1 MSFIQQLRFA
11 SRSLRRTPA
20 FTISAILTLVIGI
33 GASVAI
39 FAVINGVLLRP
50 LSYGDPER
58 LVGTWHALPGV
69 SMDKANQTQG
79 TYFTYKKF
87 ARTIVNMGLSQ
98 EGAVNLAAPG
108 GDGEPERVT
117 SAYITASLVPTLQV
131 TPLKG
136 RNFSVA
142 EDMPNGPN
150 VVIISEQLWRTR
162 FGSDANIIGRLVEI
176 NGLSREVVG
185 VMPASFRYPTAETR
199 LWFPMQL
206 DEHASFPGGFSYEG
220 VARLAPG
227 VSLEAAR
234 RDFATILPRMV
245 ELFPDMAPGVPTKM
259 LLDQA
264 KPSPILIP
272 LREDQTSSIA
282 RTLWMVAAAAGLV
295 LLVACANVANLIL
308 VRADSRHREL
318 AVREALGA
326 GRARVLSHFVS
337 ESMVLAG
344 ISGLL
349 GLGLAWMA
357 VRALV
362 IAHPADIPRL
372 AELRIDFTT
381 VLFAAAIALLAALLT
396 SVIPAVRVGRTSLSS
411 TLRDGGRA
419 GTVGKAQQRLRGAM
433 VSVQIALALVVLAGS
448 GLLLRTFQQLTAV
461 RPGFDSEHLATFW
474 VALPRARYAND
485 SAIVRF
491 WSTLT
496 ERAGA
501 LPGVRS
507 AGIASRLPLLRYGM
521 NQNPFYPEGDAEYAT
536 KIPPLQLFTNADS
549 RYFETMGI
557 PLLAGRPFE
566 RLGVQRDGEAIIS
579 QRTAEQFWKDPTGKA
594 AIGKRFRELP
604 GGPLHTVIG
613 VVGTLRDTSLAAS
626 PTSAV
631 YFPIAAER
639 DTMYGQSQRTLALV
653 VKTSGDPSTIRNSV
667 QAVIRELD
675 PTLPTFDVNTMSAVQ
690 RSSMAQL
697 SFMIVMLGAAALVTL
712 LLGAIGLYGVMA
724 YVISLRTRELGVRV
738 ALGASPRSVAAMM
751 TGQGL
756 TLTLA
761 GVVGGLVLF
770 ALVARFLRS
779 FLYGVAPGDP
789 LTLVI
794 ASALL
799 VAIAAMASWIPAR
812 RASRVD
818 PAEVL
823 RAE

>member
-1 MSFIQQLRFA
+1 MSFVQQLRFA
-11 SRSLRRTPA
+11 ARSLRRTPA
-20 FTISAILTLVIGI
+20 FTVSAILTLVIGI

-58 LVGTWHALPGV
+58 LVGAWHALPGV
-69 SMDKANQTQG
+69 SIEKANQTAG
-79 TYFTYKKF
+79 TYFTYKRF
-87 ARTIVNMGLSQ
+87 ARSIVNMGLSQ

-117 SAYITASLVPTLQV
+117 SAYITASLIPTLQV

-136 RNFSVA
+136 RNFSDA
-142 EDMPNGPN
+142 EDTPNGPN
-150 VVIISEQLWRTR
+150 VVIISEQLWRSR

-185 VMPASFRYPTAETR
+185 VMPPSFRYPTAETR

-206 DEHASFPGGFSYEG
+206 DEHSSFPGGFSYDG
-220 VARLAPG
+220 VARLAPS
-227 VSLEAAR
+227 VSVDAAR

-245 ELFPDMAPGVPTKM
+245 ELFPDMAPGVPTRM

-272 LREDQTSSIA
+272 LREDQTSTIA
-282 RTLWMVAAAAGLV
+282 RTLWMVAAAAALV

-337 ESMVLAG
+337 ESMLLAG
-344 ISGLL
+344 LSGLL

-372 AELRIDFTT
+372 AELRIDLTT
-381 VLFAAAIALLAALLT
+381 VLFAVAIALFAALLT
-396 SVIPAVRVGRTSLSS
+396 SIIPAVRVGRMPLSS
-411 TLRDGGRA
+411 ALREGGRS

-433 VSVQIALALVVLAGS
+433 VAVQIALALVVLAGS
-448 GLLLRTFQQLTAV
+448 GLLLRTFQQMTAV
-461 RPGFDSEHLATFW
+461 RPGFESEHVATFW
-474 VALPRARYAND
+474 LSLPRARYAND

-491 WSTLT
+491 WSALT
-496 ERAGA
+496 ERTAA

-507 AGIASRLPLLRYGM
+507 VGIASRLPLLRYGM
-521 NQNPFYPEGDAEYAT
+521 NQNPFYAEGDAESAT

-549 RYFETMGI
+549 RYFDAMGI
-557 PLLAGRPFE
+557 PLLAGRTFE
-566 RLGVQRDGEAIIS
+566 RLGVQRAGEAIIS
-579 QRTAEQFWKDPTGKA
+579 QRTAEHFWKDPTGRA

-604 GGPLHTVIG
+604 GAALHTVIG
-613 VVGTLRDTSLAAS
+613 VVGTVRDTSLAAS

-631 YFPIAAER
+631 YFPITADR
-639 DTMYGQSQRTLALV
+639 DTTYGQSQRTLALV
-653 VKTSGDPSTIRNSV
+653 VKTTGDPSTIRNPV
-667 QAVIRELD
+667 QGVIRELD
-675 PTLPTFDVNTMSAVQ
+675 STLPTFDVRPMPAVV
-690 RSSMAQL
+690 RNSMAQL
-697 SFMIVMLGAAALVTL
+697 SFMIVMLGAAAVVTL

-724 YVISLRTRELGVRV
+724 YVISLRTRELGIRV

-761 GVVGGLVLF
+761 GVLGGLVLF
-770 ALVARFLRS
+770 AVLARFLGA
-779 FLYGVAPGDP
+779 FLYGVATGDP
-789 LTLVI
+789 LTLLI
-794 ASALL
+794 ASTVLI
-799 VAIAAMASWIPAR
+799 AIAALASWIPAR
-812 RASRVD
+812 RAARVD
-818 PAEVL
+818 PAEVM